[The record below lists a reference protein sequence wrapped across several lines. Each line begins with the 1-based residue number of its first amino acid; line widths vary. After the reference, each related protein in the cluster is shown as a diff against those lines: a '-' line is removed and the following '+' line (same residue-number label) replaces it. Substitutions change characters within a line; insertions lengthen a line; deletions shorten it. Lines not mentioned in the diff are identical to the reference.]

1 MNLAIVNDVP
11 AIVALLK
18 LVIEKHS
25 NHSVIWTAADGREAV
40 RMAGLDLPDLI
51 LMDLVMPTMDGVE
64 STARIMQ
71 ASPCAIL
78 LVTASIDH
86 NAHMV
91 FEAMT
96 HGALDA
102 TTIPTLSGPTAK
114 QEIENFL
121 HKISIIERLI
131 SPHKS
136 RSGNRPA
143 TESRNKNDEYPYPLV
158 AIGSSTGGPGALAQ
172 ILGQFPADFPSPIV
186 IVQHV
191 DKQFSADLANW
202 LDSQCDL
209 TVRLARSGDIPRA
222 GNVLI
227 AGGDKHLVMTRDGS
241 LNYTEHPKELVH
253 RPSVDV
259 FFTSI
264 LQYWCNPIIGVL
276 LTGMG
281 RDGANG
287 LLQIRK
293 REMLTI
299 AQDQESCA
307 VFGMP
312 KAAIAL
318 GAAEKILSL
327 DVIADVILQE
337 IYLPQGMNKGAVL
350 K

>member
-25 NHSVIWTAADGREAV
+25 KHSVLWTAEDGREAV
-40 RMAGLDLPDLI
+40 RMAAQDRPDLI
-51 LMDLVMPTMDGVE
+51 LMDLVMPTMDGVD
-64 STARIMQ
+64 STRAIMQ
-71 ASPCAIL
+71 ETPCAIL

-121 HKISIIERLI
+121 YKISIIEKLI
-131 SPHKS
+131 AAP
-136 RSGNRPA
+136 RNRQA
-143 TESRNKNDEYPYPLV
+143 RQLSKDRWRDHGEYTYPLI

-172 ILGQFPADFPSPIV
+172 ILAQFPADFPAPIV

-202 LDSQCDL
+202 LDGQCDL

-222 GNVLI
+222 GCALL
-227 AGGDKHLVMTRDGS
+227 AGGDKHLFMARDGS
-241 LNYTEHPKELVH
+241 LGYTENPKELVH
-253 RPSVDV
+253 RPSIDV

-264 LQYWCNPIIGVL
+264 LQYWGNPIIGVL

-287 LLQIRK
+287 LLQLRK
-293 REMLTI
+293 KEMLTI
-299 AQDQESCA
+299 AQDQATCA

-318 GAAEKILSL
+318 GAAKKILPL
-327 DVIADVILQE
+327 DEIANVILQE
-337 IYLPQGMNKGAVL
+337 IYTPQGLNKETVL